1 MSALTADARR
11 YFDAPNIGHL
21 ATVLP
26 DGSPHSVPVWVD
38 MQGERIAFLTSPRSR
53 KARNLKR
60 EPRLAVSVTK
70 HDEPNSMALV
80 RGHIVEV
87 LDGDKAW
94 TIIDRMSH
102 KYLGQPYPL
111 RTDRVLFLVE
121 VDHAWM
127 QGY

>member
-1 MSALTADARR
+1 M
-11 YFDAPNIGHL
+11 
-21 ATVLP
+21 
-26 DGSPHSVPVWVD
+26 
-38 MQGERIAFLTSPRSR
+38 
-53 KARNLKR
+53 
-60 EPRLAVSVTK
+60 AV
-70 HDEPNSMALV
+70 V

-121 VDHAWM
+121 VDHAWT
-127 QGY
+127 QG